1 MDFYNANKC
10 IVVTNQDFTIQ
21 AKEQARRTKN
31 TEIWNMRILHEMI
44 RRYFIDKD

>member
-21 AKEQARRTKN
+21 AKEQKTQNK
-31 TEIWNMRILHEMI
+31 RILHEMI

>member
-21 AKEQARRTKN
+21 AKEQKTQN
-31 TEIWNMRILHEMI
+31 YGI
-44 RRYFIDKD
+44 REFYMK